1 MFCNFCKPED
11 CDYIL
16 IKCTHFRL
24 SQWEGFP
31 GGSDGKESTC
41 IAGDLSPIPGSG
53 RSHGEGNGNLFQY
66 SYLENPMDR
75 GTWWATVHGVT
86 KSWTQLSSRHYP
98 NGRTFVLPKKTF
110 VLHKNYKRLYL
121 PENIHFKIN

>member
-31 GGSDGKESTC
+31 GGSDGSES
-41 IAGDLSPIPGSG
+41 AHSVEDPGSISWWEDPMEKEMATHSNILAWRIPWTEEPGGLQPTGLQRVG
-53 RSHGEGNGNLFQY
+53 RN
-66 SYLENPMDR
+66 
-75 GTWWATVHGVT
+75 
-86 KSWTQLSSRHYP
+86 
-98 NGRTFVLPKKTF
+98 
-110 VLHKNYKRLYL
+110 
-121 PENIHFKIN
+121 